1 MAIPKVLFVVPGL
14 LAGLLVP
21 AFTLP
26 HSAPAGSVGMV
37 AMDFAQDTVYL
48 HQGEE
53 LHLYNS
59 SDLVHVIG
67 PGVNGT
73 VITPQQGNPV
83 HGFHLMQTDGSY
95 TTPPWKTLGVF
106 HLTCSVH
113 PMMNL
118 TVVVTR

>member
-1 MAIPKVLFVVPGL
+1 MAIPKVFFVVPGL

-26 HSAPAGSVGMV
+26 HSAPAGSVGM
-37 AMDFAQDTVYL
+37 AGMDFTQDTIHL
-48 HQGEE
+48 QQGER
-53 LHLYNS
+53 LTLYNS
-59 SDLVHVIG
+59 SDLVHIIG
-67 PGVNGT
+67 PGVDGQ
-73 VITPQQGNPV
+73 VITPQRGNPV
-83 HGFHLMQTDGSY
+83 LGFHLMQTDNSY
-95 TTPPWKTLGVF
+95 TTPPWRVAGVF